1 MKKIVW
7 DLFGGLNGSLEKSL
21 DKNKYEILTFDILSK
36 TKDGKENI
44 VIDLANEN
52 INHLINILKSYK
64 KPDIITAS
72 PMCNSFSAA
81 RRYRDGGTGGW
92 IIEDDKKII
101 LRSKES
107 FELNKSTK
115 RNDKWDGITERA
127 KLGKIAIEN
136 TFKII
141 EYFQP
146 KYFYIENPKNS
157 LIWNY
162 IEYNMGI
169 NNYPKSA
176 ARYGSYDNFGMKK
189 DTIFLSNIILF
200 LRNDKWEPSY
210 KKNMGWV
217 KRQNRSDIPKSLL
230 QHIFINF
237 ELDDEI
243 KNEITFIKKQISH
256 KKKIKKDGDVEKFK
270 DTIDYLNHWIE
281 ISSKK
286 IFDKEKKK
294 TKWKNIETI

>member
-1 MKKIVW
+1 MKKKIVW
-7 DLFGGLNGSLEKSL
+7 DFFGGLNGSLRKAL
-21 DKNKYEILTFDILSK
+21 DKNKYEILTFDILEK

-81 RRYRDGGTGGW
+81 RRYKDGGTGGW
-92 IIEDDKKII
+92 EFANDKKTLI
-101 LRSKES
+101 LRTKDS
-107 FELNKSTK
+107 FELNKSIK

-141 EYFQP
+141 EYFKP

-157 LIWNY
+157 LMWNY
-162 IEYNMGI
+162 IKYNLGI
-169 NNYPKSA
+169 KKYFKNP

-189 DTIFLSNIILF
+189 DTIFLSNIKLF
-200 LRNDKWEPSY
+200 LRIDKWEPSY

-237 ELDDEI
+237 ELEDEI
-243 KNEITFIKKQISH
+243 KNENDFIKKQIFH
-256 KKKIKKDGDVEKFK
+256 KEKIEKDGDVGNYK
-270 DTIDYLNHWIE
+270 DTIEYLNQWIE
-281 ISSKK
+281 ISSRK
-286 IFDKEKKK
+286 IFDIEKRKQK
-294 TKWKNIETI
+294 